1 MLFSLASPKELDS
14 PRDKLSPSQNLE
26 TKDKDLQA
34 KLLLKTLSK
43 NSLQQIVAA
52 QKGSATKD
60 QYFIVQVVDNR
71 KKEGKSTNIKQRLML
86 SDGTSILIAMIT
98 EKFDKI
104 EVSQTFKVCQ
114 FTKYSVIRIKG
125 NMIVQDV
132 NSRK

>member
-1 MLFSLASPKELDS
+1 MLFALAVPNDQDS
-14 PRDKLSPSQNLE
+14 PSKKLTPSQNLQ
-26 TKDKDLQA
+26 TKEKDFQS
-34 KLLLKTLSK
+34 KLVLKTLSK
-43 NSLQQIVAA
+43 NGLQQIVAA
-52 QKGSATKD
+52 QKGSSTKD
-60 QYFIVQVVDNR
+60 LYFLVQVVDNR

-104 EVSQTFKVCQ
+104 EVSLTYNDIQ
-114 FTKYSVIRIKG
+114 FAKYSIIQIKG